1 MFLKSAMLRETRV
14 RSLALAV
21 AAMMASG
28 KSIFLLLRMAMVL
41 FTTSSL
47 MSRIVACN
55 FRRKTKKMIPN
66 IGKRRKNEVFKIHL
80 EQVEKTTFSVEGFYL
95 NEKTGKKK

>member
-1 MFLKSAMLRETRV
+1 ML
-14 RSLALAV
+14 
-21 AAMMASG
+21 G
-28 KSIFLLLRMAMVL
+28 LLTNTSTMPL
-41 FTTSSL
+41 FSDPRNL
-47 MSRIVACN
+47 
-55 FRRKTKKMIPN
+55 RRKTKKMIPN